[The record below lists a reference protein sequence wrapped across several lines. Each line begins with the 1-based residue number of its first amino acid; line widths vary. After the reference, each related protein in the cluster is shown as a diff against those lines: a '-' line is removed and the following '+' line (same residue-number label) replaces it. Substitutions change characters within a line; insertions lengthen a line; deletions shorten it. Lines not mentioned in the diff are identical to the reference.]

1 MPAGRPKKEIDKK
14 QFENLCALQCTEVEF
29 CGWFDVCEDTLNSW
43 CKANYQDEN
52 GKPLNFS
59 EVFALKRGQGKIS
72 LRRAQFQ
79 LAQKNASMAIF
90 LGKNY
95 LGQSDTM
102 VVSRDEKAEDDA
114 LTKSLKEL
122 AEELN
127 DADQ

>member
-1 MPAGRPKKEIDKK
+1 MAGRPRK
-14 QFENLCALQCTEVEF
+14 QINQEEFEKLCALQCTKEEI
-29 CGWFDVCEDTLNSW
+29 CGWFDVTDKTLEKW
-43 CKANYQDEN
+43 CNETYEEH
-52 GKPLNFS
+52 FS
-59 EVFALKRGQGKIS
+59 DVFSKKRVAGKIS

-102 VVSRDEKAEDDA
+102 VVSREEKAEDDA

-127 DADQ
+127 NADQ